1 MNALHHTVLAAPQ
14 ALAQGL
20 AAPLILEREDEDFIT
35 AVLAEYGSA
44 EGRRKLAASRARAV
58 DGRNVRK
65 LFQPLQRR
73 FHVALLEAWCDTPG
87 EPRLDPRKVE
97 SAGLV
102 LRRLRRRPGRPDLQ
116 EGWMRAAGQLRG
128 WLPVDLLGDAEADP
142 SPERRLAA
150 ADTGV
155 ASLDRAL
162 RALAPGRDAAV
173 LEEQVVPMFVAPPEV
188 CARAGR
194 TLYYGVVPTVSSE
207 RAQAPQDTASLFDG
221 FGPES
226 AAFVEHLVQPLR
238 GLAYSFPDPD
248 GGVDR
253 MFDAEWMKV
262 LAAANPPDADQGS
275 VQRARARFLQLLR
288 QLVVEFDALG
298 EGPASKALLAEL
310 DSIAL
315 ERRPEADGRPRPIG
329 AGAFLRDAARVLL
342 EGEGGLVEMPL
353 RWPDRGAAADQRL
366 RQRLHAAMLDRYR
379 GLSGAPGRFDE
390 PGARYLLRGFVRL
403 KAEGGCPARTVWT
416 AACSE
421 PFVIA
426 PWYEGGSAPVQIPL
440 PDLADR
446 RLLRQMKPNVSF
458 VVPPSLQ
465 GLLSGDPK
473 KLLDGERSGGSTTI
487 GWICSFS
494 IPVITFCAFI
504 VLNVFLSLFDL
515 IFRWLMFVKICV
527 PFPKK
532 AEP

>member
-1 MNALHHTVLAAPQ
+1 VIAHHATVLAAPRS
-14 ALAQGL
+14 LAQGL
-20 AAPLILEREDEDFIT
+20 AAPLILEREDEDFIA

-44 EGRRKLAASRARAV
+44 DGTATLAATRARAV
-58 DGRNVRK
+58 GAGHVRK

-73 FHVALLEAWCDTPG
+73 FHVALFEAFCDLPG

-102 LRRLRRRPGRPDLQ
+102 LRRLRARPGRADRQ
-116 EGWMRAAGQLRG
+116 EGWMRARGQLRG
-128 WLPVDLLGDAEADP
+128 WLPVETLGDADADP
-142 SPERRLAA
+142 APERRLAA

-155 ASLDRAL
+155 PSLDRAL
-162 RALAPGRDAAV
+162 RALAPEREAAL

-207 RAQAPQDTASLFDG
+207 RARAAQDTAALFDG
-221 FGPES
+221 FEAES

-238 GLAYSFPDPD
+238 GLAYDFPDPQAGSGRD
-248 GGVDR
+248 
-253 MFDAEWMKV
+253 FDAGWMKA
-262 LAAANPPDADQGS
+262 LSAASASAGGAEA
-275 VQRARARFLQLLR
+275 ARARFLQLLR
-288 QLVVEFDALG
+288 QLVVEFDLLGDGPEAAALR
-298 EGPASKALLAEL
+298 AEL
-310 DSIAL
+310 DGIAL
-315 ERRPEADGRPRPIG
+315 PRTPDEDGRPRPVG
-329 AGAFLRDAARVLL
+329 AAAFIAAAARVLL
-342 EGEGGLVEMPL
+342 EGEAGAVEMPL
-353 RWPDRGAAADQRL
+353 AWPERGAAADQRL
-366 RQRLHAAMLDRYR
+366 RQRLHAAMLARYR

-390 PGARYLLRGFVRL
+390 PGARYVLRGFVRL
-403 KAEGGCPARTVWT
+403 KAEGGCAPRTVWT
-416 AACSE
+416 RDCSE

-426 PWYEGGSAPVQIPL
+426 PWYEGGSAPVQIAL

-446 RLLRQMKPNVSF
+446 SLLRAMKPNVSF
-458 VVPPSLQ
+458 VVPKALH
-465 GLLSGDPK
+465 GLLAGDPK
-473 KLLDGERSGGSTTI
+473 KLLDGEAPGGASTI

-515 IFRWLMFVKICV
+515 IFRWLLFVKICV